1 MKHIPLYIV
10 NITTICLLALVGA
23 GLVKLTYPFLSIMPA
38 TLVVITPQH
47 EASTGLL
54 TPFGVGYERELIE
67 QFWASVAE
75 KQGDDSP
82 VNIEWRSAPSL
93 HDALE
98 LIRTGQGHIAA
109 GFGSD
114 AGSVSTAGN
123 PADAVSVEPQGVRRG
138 PVYQHASMVFAPLP
152 SLEKSAQPAED
163 STLHMLDA
171 RSWSVWEPFV
181 GALASVDKDQGDDSP
196 REAFRWF
203 WTSQNPVLNSAL
215 QTFWLS
221 LSEPTNTVLEQLEER
236 YFGYLPDSP
245 STYAVMDFLDL
256 VRKRL
261 PRYSAVIAQAAER
274 VSMDPLLFTAVI
286 IQESRLNEGTVSH
299 TGVQG
304 IMQLTRD
311 TAKYLKVD
319 RLNPTQALR
328 GGARYLRMIWSD
340 LEGQGLEEW
349 DRWFFTLA
357 AFNQGPRRLEG
368 ARQLSRKLG
377 GSGDTWRELKEVFP
391 LLSQTKY
398 AAMVGQTTCRGQEAV
413 QFVERV
419 RWYYHILRGI
429 ITLDR
434 PEAQNLA
441 PLLSSPI
448 AGAALGF

>member
-1 MKHIPLYIV
+1 MKNIPLYSINIV
-10 NITTICLLALVGA
+10 TICLLALVA
-23 GLVKLTYPFLSIMPA
+23 LVLVRLTYKTLPIAP
-38 TLVVITPQH
+38 TPLVVVTPQH

-54 TPFGVGYERELIE
+54 TPFGVGYERELLE
-67 QFWASVAE
+67 RFWQSVAE
-75 KQGDDSP
+75 EQDNVRP
-82 VNIEWRSAPSL
+82 IIVWRNASSL
-93 HDALE
+93 QEALE
-98 LIRTGQGHIAA
+98 LVRTGQAHIAA

-114 AGSVSTAGN
+114 AES
-123 PADAVSVEPQGVRRG
+123 ADTEQNDVGVG

-152 SLEKSAQPAED
+152 SLEKNATPDED
-163 STLHMLDA
+163 KIHLLDT

-181 GALASVDKDQGDDSP
+181 GALAATDPPLREDSQY
-196 REAFRWF
+196 EDFRWF
-203 WTSQNPVLNSAL
+203 WNNQNPWLNQRL
-215 QTFWLS
+215 QTFWAELAH
-221 LSEPTNTVLEQLEER
+221 PDNTVLEQLEER
-236 YFGYLPDSP
+236 YFGYLPDNTDP
-245 STYAVMDFLDL
+245 YAVMDFLGL

-261 PRYSAVIAQAAER
+261 PRYSQVIAQAAER
-274 VSMDPLLFTAVI
+274 ANMDPLLFTAVI

-304 IMQLTRD
+304 IMQLTRE
-311 TAKYLKVD
+311 TAQYLKVD

-340 LEGQGLEEW
+340 LADQGLEEW

-368 ARQLSRKLG
+368 ARQLSRQLG
-377 GSGDTWRELKEVFP
+377 GSGNTWRELKEVFP
-391 LLSQTKY
+391 LLSQSKY
-398 AAMVGQTTCRGQEAV
+398 AAMVGQSTCRGQEAV

-419 RWYYHILRGI
+419 RWYYHILRGL

-441 PLLSSPI
+441 PLLSSPV